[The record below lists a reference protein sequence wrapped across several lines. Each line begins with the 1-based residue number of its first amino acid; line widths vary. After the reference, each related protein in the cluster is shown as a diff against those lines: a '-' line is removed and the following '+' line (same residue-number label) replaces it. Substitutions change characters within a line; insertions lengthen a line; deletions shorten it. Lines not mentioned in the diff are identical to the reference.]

1 MGRHFLPQLL
11 TTTVLPSCGTSVNH
25 HCGFSSPSASKD
37 LAGWLGSH
45 CKCLA
50 LSSESLHFGFSCGL
64 KGGGG
69 VKHGASPIGG
79 KGRQGQTLGP
89 SARLG

>member
-1 MGRHFLPQLL
+1 MEQFHQKLERKLFKTRVWYPDKPALQIQPG
-11 TTTVLPSCGTSVNH
+11 
-25 HCGFSSPSASKD
+25 KID